1 MEGIPANLSAKLE
14 RRKNSVTLKSLV
26 YKENNSSISVEDLN
40 IKNQKIFSLKKLVV
54 KTQNNQK
61 FNNDFEILMNNKI
74 IINGSN
80 FDATKIPEYLN
91 SKKPNN
97 NVFSS
102 FNKEVEVNIKNT
114 KVPLSENLKNFRL
127 IGLLENNKFTKISA
141 KGDFEE
147 QSIFRYHNEKK

>member
-1 MEGIPANLSAKLE
+1 M
-14 RRKNSVTLKSLV
+14 V

-91 SKKPNN
+91 TKNQIIMFFHLLIKK
-97 NVFSS
+97 
-102 FNKEVEVNIKNT
+102 
-114 KVPLSENLKNFRL
+114 
-127 IGLLENNKFTKISA
+127 
-141 KGDFEE
+141 
-147 QSIFRYHNEKK
+147 

>member
-1 MEGIPANLSAKLE
+1 MESTRLIIVKTFDYEINNESEKDFSNTVFNINFDKAFDLNIINYRKMEGIPANLSAKLE
-14 RRKNSVTLKSLV
+14 RRKFCNFK
-26 YKENNSSISVEDLN
+26 KFGIQRKNNSSISVEDLN

-91 SKKPNN
+91 S
-97 NVFSS
+97 
-102 FNKEVEVNIKNT
+102 IKT
-114 KVPLSENLKNFRL
+114 K
-127 IGLLENNKFTKISA
+127 
-141 KGDFEE
+141 
-147 QSIFRYHNEKK
+147 